1 MMLNYKP
8 LIANLPQ
15 LPGVYL
21 MKNDK
26 GKIIYV
32 GKAKNLSKRV
42 SQYFTRPQSGKVSA
56 MVHAIASF
64 DTIITS
70 SEKEALI
77 LEMNL
82 IHQHYPRYNVLLKDG
97 SHYPYIALRKG
108 PDPHL
113 KIMRKNTDKHYLYF
127 GPYPNSRSAYRTMD
141 LLNKVFPLRK
151 CNIMPH
157 TACLYYHLGQCL
169 APCIQTIDKATY
181 DKLSVD
187 IQSFLSGKTEDV
199 VKSYYKKMVDASEA
213 LNFELANEYKHIID
227 DIKATLSP
235 QNVEIKDKTD
245 RDIIAF
251 SEREGYLSLALLIIR
266 KGLML
271 GKRLFILERFDD
283 LEEQLIDA
291 LAQFY
296 HDKPKPQQIVVTE
309 TKLAKRIGIVLDVKT
324 YSPSRGPLFD
334 LAAMAIKNAVQGL
347 DDHFMTA
354 RLDDDKLSLLQR
366 LGALLEIET
375 PLRIELFDNSHLQG
389 SSPVGALVVF
399 INGEPVKKMYRKFHI
414 ESNKGSDDLA
424 SMSEIVTRRYA
435 RLKNEAEP
443 LPDLVLVDGGQEQ
456 VKAATASLK
465 NIDVKLPVFGLYKN
479 DKHQT
484 RGIVDIDGKTL
495 DLTKEPPLFFLLVRM
510 QDEVH
515 RYAISFHR
523 ALERKKTVKSLLDD
537 IEGLGPKR
545 VALINNAYRSL
556 DELRQASLTQLE
568 QILPAKVARAL
579 YEKLGQ
585 TISPN

>member
-1 MMLNYKP
+1 
-8 LIANLPQ
+8 
-15 LPGVYL
+15 

-32 GKAKNLSKRV
+32 GKAKNLAKRV
-42 SQYFTRPQSGKVSA
+42 AQYFNRPQSGKVSR
-56 MVHAIASF
+56 MVHAVSSF

-108 PDPHL
+108 RDPHL
-113 KIMRKNTDKHYLYF
+113 KIMRKNTDNHYIYF
-127 GPYPNSRSAYRTMD
+127 GPYPNSRSAYHTMD

-151 CNIMPH
+151 CNVMPH

-169 APCIQTIDKATY
+169 APCIQVIDEETY
-181 DKLSVD
+181 TQLSND
-187 IQSFLSGKTEDV
+187 IKTFLGGKTDRV
-199 VKSYYKKMVDASEA
+199 IRQYQQKMLEASEA
-213 LNFELANEYKHIID
+213 LNFELAQEYKNIID

-251 SEREGYLSLALLIIR
+251 SQREGYLALALLIIR
-266 KGLML
+266 KGVML
-271 GKRLFILERFDD
+271 GKRLFVIERFDELD
-283 LEEQLIDA
+283 EQLVDA

-296 HDKPKPQQIVVTE
+296 HDKAKPQQLILTE
-309 TKLAKRIGIVLDVKT
+309 AKLAKRIGEALDIKT
-324 YSPSRGPLFD
+324 YSPTRGPLFD
-334 LAAMAIKNAVQGL
+334 LATMAIKNAVQGL

-354 RLDDDKLSLLQR
+354 RLDDDKLAMLER
-366 LGALLEIET
+366 LGEVLGINV

-414 ESNKGSDDLA
+414 ESNAGRDDLA
-424 SMSEIVTRRYA
+424 SMAEIVTRRYL
-435 RLKNEAEP
+435 RLKNDNDTM
-443 LPDLVLVDGGQEQ
+443 PDLILVDGGVEQ
-456 VKAATASLK
+456 VKAAKSSLQRI
-465 NIDVKLPVFGLYKN
+465 NVSLPIFGLYKN

-484 RGIVDIDGKTL
+484 RGIVAADGTTF
-495 DLTKEPPLFFLLVRM
+495 DLTSMPPLFFLLVRM

-523 ALERKKTVKSLLDD
+523 ALQRKKTIKSILDD
-537 IEGLGPKR
+537 IDGLGPKR
-545 VALINNAYRSL
+545 IALINNTYRSL
-556 DELRQASLTQLE
+556 DELRQASISQLE
-568 QILPAKVARAL
+568 QILPSKVATAL
-579 YEKLGQ
+579 YEKVHQ
-585 TISPN
+585 TN